1 MSRKANTLGQLAVR
15 ASQVHLNHQADLV
28 KLSNVVQLAAFA
40 AEALRVLQGIDEACA
55 TGSDLD
61 RQLSSLVDARLQW
74 SQLNAD
80 APVAGVLSEILADV
94 GRELQRI
101 ALAAEDPV
109 MDALTAMKETG
120 HE

>member
-1 MSRKANTLGQLAVR
+1 MSQNATTRHQLALR
-15 ASQVHLNHQADLV
+15 AIDVHLSHQAELV
-28 KLSNVVQLAAFA
+28 KLSSVVQLAAFA
-40 AEALRVLQGIDEACA
+40 AESLRVLQDIDAACDYA
-55 TGSDLD
+55 PGLD
-61 RQLSSLVDARLQW
+61 QQLSSLVNARSQW

-109 MDALTAMKETG
+109 MQALTAMKEAG